1 MANRQPQVSPFYNLY
16 MMLIGQQCLKI
27 HKHIINMC
35 MTKTLKLD
43 KVGHQHVK
51 INCNKQL
58 KCVLVKTL
66 HTKIHMS
73 TLMCK

>member
-1 MANRQPQVSPFYNLY
+1 
-16 MMLIGQQCLKI
+16 
-27 HKHIINMC
+27 

-66 HTKIHMS
+66 HMKIHLS
-73 TLMCK
+73 TLMWK